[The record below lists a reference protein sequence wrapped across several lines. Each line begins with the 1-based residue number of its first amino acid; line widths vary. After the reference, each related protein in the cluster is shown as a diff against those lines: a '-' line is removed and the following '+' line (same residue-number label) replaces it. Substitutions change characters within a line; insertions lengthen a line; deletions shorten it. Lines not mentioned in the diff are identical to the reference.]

1 MNENSDGWKL
11 VSVVP
16 ADEAIKKSKK
26 DVKELSKYLYEI
38 KNCKKIKIT
47 IIGRNGT
54 KVPIVF
60 SNEQFYDF
68 LKESL
73 KISLESMQEGAL
85 EIEKNLLELIKESE
99 KSEQPYTMRFL

>member
-38 KNCKKIKIT
+38 KNCKK
-47 IIGRNGT
+47 
-54 KVPIVF
+54 
-60 SNEQFYDF
+60 
-68 LKESL
+68 
-73 KISLESMQEGAL
+73 
-85 EIEKNLLELIKESE
+85 
-99 KSEQPYTMRFL
+99 